1 MTTLFVVM
9 PRLINK
15 NTMAKK
21 NSKVVSVFAPDG
33 GFIRSYSEET
43 HGKNF
48 EKLAEEF
55 ASKEE
60 GRTVAAGE
68 EE

>member
-1 MTTLFVVM
+1 
-9 PRLINK
+9 
-15 NTMAKK
+15 MAKK
-21 NSKVVSVFAPDG
+21 DKKVVSVFAPDG

-48 EKLAEEF
+48 EELANEF